1 MICVFNKS
9 GKWAGWH
16 LHSRLTAALIWILN
30 HSFTHFINE
39 HVPSSALQSS
49 PERKLSELFLN
60 SEFLSEKQPLVL
72 IFFFPSGTELRTSYL
87 ILETDSGSCRYWH
100 GQPFFALPC
109 LVSFTAPANTTL
121 CRPLQP
127 RFTSYASP
135 LSSAVSHAIANVAKK
150 TWRRKKQ
157 VNVISLG
164 TPPWAL
170 CYCHIC
176 RHIIDF
182 YTVAWKESLIDQ
194 NLEVLLSR
202 QWSWQVRWK

>member
-9 GKWAGWH
+9 VKWAGSH
-16 LHSRLTAALIWILN
+16 LHSHLNAALWILN
-30 HSFTHFINE
+30 HRFTHFINE
-39 HVPSSALQSS
+39 HVPSSALHSS

-72 IFFFPSGTELRTSYL
+72 IFFFFSSGTELWTSYL
-87 ILETDSGSCRYWH
+87 ILETDSGSCRSWH
-100 GQPFFALPC
+100 GQSFFALPC
-109 LVSFTAPANTTL
+109 YASFTAPANTTL

-127 RFTSYASP
+127 RLTFSASSCRLLWAP
-135 LSSAVSHAIANVAKK
+135 PKLI
-150 TWRRKKQ
+150 WQRRHGEEKKQ

-182 YTVAWKESLIDQ
+182 YTVAWKESLTDQ

-202 QWSWQVRWK
+202 